1 MDIKTFKEVFDPILR
16 DYIDIK
22 NNQAKKL
29 LNDQR
34 INSYIDYIQN
44 FIFSGGKRI
53 RPYVMRLTY
62 RWFGGKFDEDAMK
75 FAIVFELL
83 HSMALIH
90 DDVIDQADK
99 RHNIPSM
106 HKYIA
111 TKLTDGRWRV
121 WESQAILI
129 WDLIFS
135 RVYELSNKEHNFPS
149 NLLTKAREN
158 LHSMIEEVILWQMI
172 DVDMMAWDQAPYEL
186 IEKKCYYKTASY
198 TFIRPMLCGAIFADA
213 AKDNM
218 ELTSEL
224 GKYLWLAFQLRDDMM
239 DITFWD
245 PTKSPFS
252 DIQEG
257 QQTYFTNYV
266 FTHWTQEQKWILH
279 WAMGNRLNTKQI
291 SDLQNIFKESWA
303 FSSGEK
309 LLQEYSNQAKNALE
323 KISFQDNIAKE
334 WFTLLIQ
341 KLAKI

>member
-22 NNQAKKL
+22 NNQAKEL

-62 RWFGGKFDEDAMK
+62 RGFGGKFDEDAMK

-111 TKLTDGRWRV
+111 TKLTDGRGRV
-121 WESQAILI
+121 GESQAILI
-129 WDLIFS
+129 GDLIFS

-158 LHSMIEEVILWQMI
+158 LHSMIEEVILGQMI
-172 DVDMMAWDQAPYEL
+172 DVDMMAGDQAPYEL

-198 TFIRPMLCGAIFADA
+198 TFIRPMLCGAIFADT

-224 GKYLWLAFQLRDDMM
+224 GKYLGLAFQLRDDMM
-239 DITFWD
+239 DITFGD

-266 FTHWTQEQKWILH
+266 FTHGTQEQKGILH
-279 WAMGNRLNTKQI
+279 GAMGNRLNTKQI
-291 SDLQNIFKESWA
+291 LDLQNIFKESGA
-303 FSSGEK
+303 LSSGEK

-334 WFTLLIQ
+334 GFTLLIQ

>member
-1 MDIKTFKEVFDPILR
+1 MDIKTFKEIFDPILR

-34 INSYIDYIQN
+34 INSYIDYIQD

-62 RWFGGKFDEDAMK
+62 RWFGGKSDQDAMR

-106 HKYIA
+106 HKYIT
-111 TKLTDGRWRV
+111 TKLSQWKWRV

-135 RVYELSNKEHNFPS
+135 RVYELSNKQHNFPS

-158 LHSMIEEVILWQMI
+158 LHSMIEEVILGQMI
-172 DVDMMAWDQAPYEL
+172 DVDMMAWDQAPYKL

-198 TFIRPMLCGAIFADA
+198 TFIRPMLCGAIFADT
-213 AKDNM
+213 DSENM
-218 ELTSEL
+218 KLTSEL

-239 DITFWD
+239 DITFGD

-252 DIQEG
+252 DIQEW
-257 QQTYFTNYV
+257 QQTYFTNYI

-279 WAMGNRLNTKQI
+279 WAMWNRLTTEQI
-291 SDLQNIFKESWA
+291 SDLQKMFDQSWA
-303 FSSGEK
+303 LDQWQK
-309 LLQEYSNQAKNALE
+309 LLQEYGDKAKNILE
-323 KISFQDNIAKE
+323 KFSFKDNVAKE
-334 WFTLLIQ
+334 WFSLLIQ